1 MLTDSVLRQ
10 LRSAVHGSVLT
21 PVDAAYD
28 TTRQVFNAMIDRR
41 PAVIV
46 RCADAAAVAAAI
58 RFAREHALPISVR
71 GGGHSVSGKAVCDN
85 GLMIDLEPMKAI
97 RVEPEHQTAHAEPGV
112 RLGEFDRATQAH
124 GLATTLGVAT
134 DTGIAGLTLGGGLG
148 WLNGKFG
155 LACDNVLSFQVVT
168 AEGTLLTVNAQQHP
182 DLYWAL
188 RGGSGNFG
196 VVTSFEYQLH
206 RVGPTILGGMI
217 AFPFTRAIEVLR
229 AFLDFSASAPDDLS
243 TIGALLTLPDGTPA
257 VAVAICYCGPIEM
270 GTEAIAPLR
279 ALGAPL
285 VDAIGPLPYVAQQ
298 ALLDDAFPPKTNL
311 HYWKASFAPSMSDE
325 GLKTLVDRMAQ
336 KPSPLTIAYFQQLHG
351 AAARVPVS
359 ATAFAHRGYRHD
371 FAFMAQWSDPAAT
384 DTNVQW
390 TREAFAEMEPH
401 LEPGVYVNNLGD
413 EGIDRVR
420 AAFGRNYDRLVVIK
434 AKYDPT
440 NVFRSTQNIE
450 PKPPATV

>member
-155 LACDNVLSFQVVT
+155 LACDNVLSFQIVT
-168 AEGTLLTVNAQQHP
+168 ADGTLLTVNAQQHP
-182 DLYWAL
+182 DL
-188 RGGSGNFG
+188 
-196 VVTSFEYQLH
+196 
-206 RVGPTILGGMI
+206 
-217 AFPFTRAIEVLR
+217 
-229 AFLDFSASAPDDLS
+229 
-243 TIGALLTLPDGTPA
+243 
-257 VAVAICYCGPIEM
+257 
-270 GTEAIAPLR
+270 
-279 ALGAPL
+279 
-285 VDAIGPLPYVAQQ
+285 
-298 ALLDDAFPPKTNL
+298 
-311 HYWKASFAPSMSDE
+311 
-325 GLKTLVDRMAQ
+325 
-336 KPSPLTIAYFQQLHG
+336 
-351 AAARVPVS
+351 
-359 ATAFAHRGYRHD
+359 
-371 FAFMAQWSDPAAT
+371 
-384 DTNVQW
+384 
-390 TREAFAEMEPH
+390 
-401 LEPGVYVNNLGD
+401 
-413 EGIDRVR
+413 
-420 AAFGRNYDRLVVIK
+420 
-434 AKYDPT
+434 
-440 NVFRSTQNIE
+440 
-450 PKPPATV
+450 

>member
-1 MLTDSVLRQ
+1 MLMDSALQR

-21 PVDAAYD
+21 SLDTDYD
-28 TTRQVFNAMIDRR
+28 TTRRIFNAMIDRR

-46 RCADAAAVAAAI
+46 RAAGVGDVVAAV
-58 RFAREHALPISVR
+58 RFAREHALAISVR
-71 GGGHSVSGKAVCDN
+71 GGGHSVAGTAVRDD
-85 GLMIDLEPMKAI
+85 GLMIDLQPMKAM
-97 RVEPEHQTAHAEPGV
+97 RVDPEHRIAHAEPGL

-155 LACDNVLSFQVVT
+155 LACDNVRSFEVVT
-168 AEGTLLTVNAQQHP
+168 AEAQVLTVDAHRHE

-206 RVGPTILGGMI
+206 SVGPIVLGGMI
-217 AFPFTRAIEVLR
+217 AFPWTRATEVLR
-229 AFLDFSASAPDDLS
+229 VFLELSETAPDELS
-243 TIGALLTLPDGTPA
+243 TVGALLTLPDGTPA
-257 VAVAICYCGPIEM
+257 VAVAICYCGPIEE
-270 GTEAIAPLR
+270 GTKAVAPLR
-279 ALGAPL
+279 GLGAPL
-285 VDAIGPLPYVAQQ
+285 VDAIQALPYVAQQ
-298 ALLDDAFPPKTNL
+298 ALLDDAFPPKGNF
-311 HYWKASFAPSMSDE
+311 HYWKSSFTPSISDE
-325 GLKTLVDRMAQ
+325 GLEVVIDRMAR
-336 KPSPLTIAYFQQLHG
+336 KPSPLTMSYFQQLHG

-371 FAFMAQWSDPAAT
+371 FAFLSQWSDPAAT
-384 DTNVQW
+384 DANVQW
-390 TREAFAEMEPH
+390 TREAFAAMERH

-420 AAFGRNYDRLVVIK
+420 AAFGANYDRLVAIK

-450 PKPPATV
+450 PRPAAVV